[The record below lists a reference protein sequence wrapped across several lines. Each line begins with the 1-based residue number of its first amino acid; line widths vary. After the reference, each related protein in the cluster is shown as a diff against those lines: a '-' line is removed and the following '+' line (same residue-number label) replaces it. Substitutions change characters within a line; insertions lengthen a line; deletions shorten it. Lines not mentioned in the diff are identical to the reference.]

1 MLSKLVSYVEG
12 SAGCGHIINKLS
24 SPGHLHRDTSSGDV
38 QFVHGGKI
46 TFLLSSPDFDTT
58 L

>member
-38 QFVHGGKI
+38 HGGKI